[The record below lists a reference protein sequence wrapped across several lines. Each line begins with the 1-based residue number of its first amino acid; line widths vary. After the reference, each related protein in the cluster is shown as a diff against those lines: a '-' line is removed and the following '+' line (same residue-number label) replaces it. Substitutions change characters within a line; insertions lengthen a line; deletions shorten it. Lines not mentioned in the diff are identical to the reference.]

1 MESISAAAYAPPPE
15 NAMAGVPAHI
25 VDLLDRLHAESWDQ
39 ESKITRD
46 DFKDRTLHEV
56 MRDKF
61 IALDQ
66 DKAQYVYAL
75 CRATGART
83 IVEAG
88 TSFGVSTI
96 YLALAAAANAA
107 GGGKPARVIATE
119 HEPTKAAR
127 AREIWDKCGEQVV
140 DVIDL
145 REGDLRETLKE
156 DLEDVDLLLLD
167 IWTPMVLPTLQVVQP
182 KMRPGAV
189 VISDNTISSAGGYKD
204 LLEYMRGP
212 QSPFINLTLP
222 YKNGLEMSI
231 YVPKQS

>member
-1 MESISAAAYAPPPE
+1 MAPDDSASYTPPPE

-25 VDLLDRLHAESWDQ
+25 VKLLDRLHAESLEQ
-39 ESKITRD
+39 ESNITRSD
-46 DFKDRTLHEV
+46 YKDPQL

-66 DKAQYVYAL
+66 DKAQYIYAL

-107 GGGKPARVIATE
+107 AGGKPARVIATE

-127 AREIWDKCGEQVV
+127 ARENWNECGKGVADVV
-140 DVIDL
+140 DL
-145 REGDLRETLKE
+145 REGDLRETLKAN
-156 DLEDVDLLLLD
+156 LEDVDLLLLD
-167 IWTPMVLPTLQVVQP
+167 SESSPLFCHSIYSVV
-182 KMRPGAV
+182 
-189 VISDNTISSAGGYKD
+189 
-204 LLEYMRGP
+204 
-212 QSPFINLTLP
+212 P
-222 YKNGLEMSI
+222 YKPCLEMC
-231 YVPKQS
+231 

>member
-1 MESISAAAYAPPPE
+1 MESLSATAYAPPPE

-25 VDLLDRLHAESWDQ
+25 VDLLDQLHAESWDQ

-96 YLALAAAANAA
+96 YLALAAAANAS

-167 IWTPMVLPTLQVVQP
+167 IWTPMVLPTLQVVLP

-189 VISDNTISSAGGYKD
+189 VISDNTISSAEGYKD
-204 LLEYMRGP
+204 FLEYMRGP